1 MKGWERVIEKEEH
14 WLCFNFVHL
23 AAFPALSLKNR
34 HYLHPP
40 TKRKKKRDIEQHLIE
55 IA

>member
-40 TKRKKKRDIEQHLIE
+40 QKKKETLNNKHLIE